1 MAENKQKVKVK
12 QTVSVK
18 VNLAQPVKPVRRRRR
33 RPAPK
38 QPPMVI
44 NRVIREPT
52 MYNES
57 IRQREEE
64 QGRLRAHQDL
74 YSKQEALLKRFEA
87 QRAPQHMVETAQQEP
102 AVNIGKKRGRPKGSP
117 NKPKIIA
124 YPVNKSAD
132 DINSERAINAGIIPM
147 IMRDDG
153 LN

>member
-1 MAENKQKVKVK
+1 
-12 QTVSVK
+12 
-18 VNLAQPVKPVRRRRR
+18 
-33 RPAPK
+33 
-38 QPPMVI
+38 
-44 NRVIREPT
+44 

-64 QGRLRAHQDL
+64 QGRLRAHEDL

-87 QRAPQHMVETAQQEP
+87 QQPKHMVETAQQEP
-102 AVNIGKKRGRPKGSP
+102 EMKIGKKRGRPKGSP

-124 YPVNKSAD
+124 TPVKD
-132 DINSERAINAGIIPM
+132 DDDMDRRINAGFIPM